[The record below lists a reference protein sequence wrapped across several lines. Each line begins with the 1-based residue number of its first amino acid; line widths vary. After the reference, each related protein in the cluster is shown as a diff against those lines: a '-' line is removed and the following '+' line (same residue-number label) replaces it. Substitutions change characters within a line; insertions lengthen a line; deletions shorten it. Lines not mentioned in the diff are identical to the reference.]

1 MKINVI
7 LGDIKKHVLGDS
19 SWTFLGNIEGETTNW
34 MGKHREGRTDGQTVS
49 IHCKYHQTVAVILP
63 VTLIDN
69 PAGLSQ
75 VSVLLQVCEGGVTL
89 FAWQVPLAI
98 GCEVCYHY

>member
-1 MKINVI
+1 MYRQ
-7 LGDIKKHVLGDS
+7 
-19 SWTFLGNIEGETTNW
+19 TTNW
-34 MGKHREGRTDGQTVS
+34 MGKHRDGWTDGLTVS

-75 VSVLLQVCEGGVTL
+75 VSVLLQVCEGGVRPRL
-89 FAWQVPLAI
+89 HSLRFAVN
-98 GCEVCYHY
+98 Y